1 MRSTLLQID
10 YFLQFFKQTPS
21 LQTKP
26 KLDIPVPRITIVES
40 YNKDLPAN
48 YIIPKSYVRYQKATV
63 EEIENT
69 IEYNLDEDDELWLA
83 NHPIFGTNNISPA
96 IVPLS
101 DTTPTSHGAKK
112 QKKSPKSSKADSPIV
127 TSNLQGGIEDKNK
140 WFNVESLQVKPCLS
154 QLTFEHMLDLLENA
168 TAFETIIT
176 LNQAERLI
184 INRIPYMIQIF
195 GSSGSTKKDK
205 NKQKQNKKSINVK
218 IVIKEVYD
226 YWVNKR
232 CRLRKPLLRKY
243 WPVTATNDTNPHM
256 VFRPREKEKYK
267 LRKKRQNDVD
277 AFNKMKQLRT
287 DFEKVRLL
295 LDLVKRREQI
305 HRCMI
310 DLQTELFEQ
319 QIFDMVDTSGL
330 RRKSNVL
337 LRSHVE
343 KLLNV
348 PKYFETQ
355 SVDRQKKRKR
365 RRSGAE
371 SKSSSPVPKF
381 DEKATSDDS
390 SIFQRLVAGQDHGTP
405 APLFLHPLESRET
418 YTTTWDNAV
427 PFVTSYIDSHATPTY
442 RFRHRPRVG
451 RGGRIII
458 DRFPRPCNSS
468 LELLNVFTSGDIMP
482 NLRTDSDPAERL
494 LQLLPKPLE
503 HEKISRRIEEICSSA
518 LIEDKEIMKM
528 QNSNKAGNTDLNDD
542 DGDEILV
549 KLDDWLNTDEQLW
562 GEERFTIGSL

>member
-1 MRSTLLQID
+1 M
-10 YFLQFFKQTPS
+10 
-21 LQTKP
+21 
-26 KLDIPVPRITIVES
+26 
-40 YNKDLPAN
+40 
-48 YIIPKSYVRYQKATV
+48 
-63 EEIENT
+63 
-69 IEYNLDEDDELWLA
+69 DEDDELWLA
-83 NHPIFGTNNISPA
+83 NHPLFGTNNMSPSIA
-96 IVPLS
+96 PLT
-101 DTTPTSHGAKK
+101 DAMTPTTSSTKK
-112 QKKSPKSSKADSPIV
+112 QRKSPKSSKVDSPMV
-127 TSNLQGGIEDKNK
+127 KHNHLGGIEDKNK
-140 WFNVESLQVKPCLS
+140 WFNVESLQVKPSLS
-154 QLTFEHMLDLLENA
+154 QLTFEHMLDLLENV

-195 GSSGSTKKDK
+195 GSAGSTKKDK
-205 NKQKQNKKSINVK
+205 NKQKQNKKSIHAK

-319 QIFDMVDTSGL
+319 QIYDMVDTSGL
-330 RRKSNVL
+330 PRKSNVL
-337 LRSHVE
+337 LRSQVE
-343 KLLNV
+343 ELLNV

-355 SVDRQKKRKR
+355 SVDRHKKRKR
-365 RRSGAE
+365 RRSGAD
-371 SKSSSPVPKF
+371 SKSTSPVPKF
-381 DEKATSDDS
+381 DEKATSEDS
-390 SIFQRLVAGQDHGTP
+390 SIFQRLIAGQDHGTP

-427 PFVTSYIDSHATPTY
+427 PFVTNYVDSHATPTY

-458 DRFPRPCNSS
+458 DRFPRPCNSNPQS
-468 LELLNVFTSGDIMP
+468 LNVFTTGDIMP
-482 NLRTDSDPAERL
+482 SLRTDSDPAERL

-503 HEKISRRIEEICSSA
+503 HEKLSRKIEQICSAA
-518 LIEDKEIMKM
+518 LIEDKEIMKL
-528 QNSNKAGNTDLNDD
+528 QNNNKAGNAELNDN

-549 KLDDWLNTDEQLW
+549 KIDNWLNTDEQIW
-562 GEERFTIGSL
+562 GEERFTIGPL